1 MLTSHANIST
11 SQDKCPH
18 DDIAVAICNEILTD
32 PNAVD
37 KVRLYAR
44 SLLMLELTPS
54 NDYLLKSLQ
63 VLAEKM
69 AKVRLVVIVLSL
81 KAYHGL
87 MALTL
92 SIVLSLLYLD
102 VEPLGLVVIVMQCT
116 AIGDFENAHLFSSY
130 AFAGPR

>member
-1 MLTSHANIST
+1 
-11 SQDKCPH
+11 
-18 DDIAVAICNEILTD
+18 
-32 PNAVD
+32 
-37 KVRLYAR
+37 
-44 SLLMLELTPS
+44 MLELTPS